1 MTGTQRT
8 SSSPAPILFTSL
20 ISAGLADICSNK
32 TAVAYSILKETKA
45 LICGWEKKKKK
56 MTWRRNSKSEFL
68 KAVDWLP
75 GLEGEVELTQRA

>member
-1 MTGTQRT
+1 MG
-8 SSSPAPILFTSL
+8 
-20 ISAGLADICSNK
+20 K
-32 TAVAYSILKETKA
+32 
-45 LICGWEKKKKK
+45 KKKKK